1 MKKTKGSRVLSALLA
16 FTMAMGMWTVPAY
29 AAAQTTAE
37 LDKTVFTDDFS
48 DDTIGV
54 NWEKFGMNQSDWAVA
69 DGVCTSLAD
78 SYPAGVG
85 QKLALNGLTAQ
96 NC

>member
-37 LDKTVFTDDFS
+37 LDKTVFTDDF
-48 DDTIGV
+48 
-54 NWEKFGMNQSDWAVA
+54 FR
-69 DGVCTSLAD
+69 
-78 SYPAGVG
+78 
-85 QKLALNGLTAQ
+85 
-96 NC
+96 